1 MNQSAELFDHQP
13 KEGASSIEQHDVR
26 ASKVHVHKDPY
37 GAKIG
42 MWIFLLTELLLFG
55 GMFVIYGMYRYMNSD
70 AFHVAAT
77 ELNTTI
83 GLINTLILLTSSL
96 TVAMSITA
104 LRLGNRIFSMVLLS
118 ITILFALAFLVN
130 KYFEWTEKIHHGIF
144 PGGEN
149 LVNRPNGEILFFG
162 LYYVMTGIH
171 GLHVIVGMVIL
182 TFMLVFIARGSVN
195 KTDYVKLENSGLY
208 WHLVDIIWIF
218 LFPLFYL
225 LR

>member
-1 MNQSAELFDHQP
+1 MRRKVEETLEVFPDKQHVAE
-13 KEGASSIEQHDVR
+13 KEEHPGHI
-26 ASKVHVHKDPY
+26 HKDPF

-70 AFHVAAT
+70 AFHVAAE

-83 GLINTLILLTSSL
+83 GTINTLVLLTSSL

-104 LRLGNRIFSMVLLS
+104 VRLGHKKFAVFLLS
-118 ITILFALAFLVN
+118 STIFFAVVFLIN
-130 KYFEWTEKIHHGIF
+130 KYFEWSEKFHHGIF
-144 PGGEN
+144 PGSEE
-149 LVNRPNGEILFFG
+149 LLKRSNGEILFFG

-171 GLHVIVGMVIL
+171 GLHIIIGIVIL
-182 TFMLVFIARGSVN
+182 SVMLILVIRN
-195 KTDYVKLENSGLY
+195 KITSDDYIKLENSGLY